1 MLGAPLSE
9 VWGENYKPKKKKKT
23 KSVIPMEPS
32 EMESELLVSV
42 NDKQNFEKESIKRNQ
57 LLKDDRLIGD
67 SYKPVNY
74 ANSNIVSS
82 SNPYGQIPKTLKDD
96 PDYQEF
102 MEYKKNKN
110 NPRPKVVEEIIP
122 KIDMNYQMNELL
134 LYIFTGFFF
143 LILYDNIYRLGK
155 NSY

>member
-9 VWGENYKPKKKKKT
+9 VWGENYKPKKNKKKS
-23 KSVIPMEPS
+23 KPMKPE

-42 NDKQNFEKESIKRNQ
+42 NDKQNFEKESSKRNQ

-74 ANSNIVSS
+74 ANSNIVTQ
-82 SNPYGQIPKTLKDD
+82 SNPYGSLPKTIKDD

-102 MEYKKNKN
+102 LEYKNNKN
-110 NPRPKVVEEIIP
+110 NPRPIQREEIIP

>member
-9 VWGENYKPKKKKKT
+9 VWGENYKPKKKKKNKNVT
-23 KSVIPMEPS
+23 PMGPS

-42 NDKQNFEKESIKRNQ
+42 NDKRNQ

-74 ANSNIVSS
+74 ANSNIVTQ
-82 SNPYGQIPKTLKDD
+82 SNPYGSLPKTIKDD

-102 MEYKKNKN
+102 LEYKNNKN
-110 NPRPKVVEEIIP
+110 NPRPIQREEIIP